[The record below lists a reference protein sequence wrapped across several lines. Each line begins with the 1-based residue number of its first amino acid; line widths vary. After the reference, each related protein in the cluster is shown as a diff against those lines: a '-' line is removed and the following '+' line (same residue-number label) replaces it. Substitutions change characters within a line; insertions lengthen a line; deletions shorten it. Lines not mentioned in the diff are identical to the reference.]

1 MNTKQM
7 PGVMLYF
14 DRLSFL
20 DRLDDA
26 QTGRL
31 FRAVIRYA
39 RDGEAPVI
47 EDTMLGMAWDVLQ
60 PMLDYDAQRYA
71 EVSEKRRLNALRRW
85 EKAQANA
92 NASVCMPNTETTTTT
107 APDSDQPETSTSP
120 DPHPDSNPSSNPHTH
135 PSSQSAR
142 KRHGVVENFGG
153 C

>member
-1 MNTKQM
+1 MNTKPM

-47 EDTMLGMAWDVLQ
+47 EDTMFGMAWDVLQ

-71 EVSEKRRLNALRRW
+71 EVSEKRRLSALRRW
-85 EKAQANA
+85 EKAQEHA
-92 NASVCMPNTETTTTT
+92 NASVCMPYTDTTT
-107 APDSDQPETSTSP
+107 APDSDQTETSTSP
-120 DPHPDSNPSSNPHTH
+120 NTDPDSETSSNSKTNPSSQPE
-135 PSSQSAR
+135 R
-142 KRHGVVENFGG
+142 KRHGVVENSGS

>member
-1 MNTKQM
+1 MNTKPM

-26 QTGRL
+26 QAGRL

-39 RDGEAPVI
+39 RDGEVPAI
-47 EDTMLGMAWDVLQ
+47 EDTMFGVAWDILR

-71 EVSEKRRLNALRRW
+71 EVSEKRRLSALRRW

-92 NASVCMPNTETTTTT
+92 NASVCMPNTETTT

-120 DPHPDSNPSSNPHTH
+120 NTDPDAEP
-135 PSSQSAR
+135 
-142 KRHGVVENFGG
+142 
-153 C
+153 

>member
-39 RDGEAPVI
+39 RDGEEPVI
-47 EDTMLGMAWDVLQ
+47 EDVMFGVIWDVLR
-60 PMLDYDAQRYA
+60 PMVDYDAQKYA
-71 EVSEKRRLNALRRW
+71 EVCEKRRKNILRRW

-92 NASVCMPNTETTTTT
+92 NASICMPYTETHT
-107 APDSDQPETSTSP
+107 APDSEQPETSTSP
-120 DPHPDSNPSSNPHTH
+120 DTDPDSEPSSNAHTNPSSQPE
-135 PSSQSAR
+135 R

>member
-1 MNTKQM
+1 MNTKPM

-39 RDGEAPVI
+39 RDGEVPEIDDLKFGV
-47 EDTMLGMAWDVLQ
+47 AWDVLR
-60 PMLDYDAQRYA
+60 PMIDYDAQKYA
-71 EVSEKRRLNALRRW
+71 EMCEKRRQNIQRRW
-85 EKAQANA
+85 EKVHENTIEYK
-92 NASVCMPNTETTTTT
+92 CIPNTNT

-120 DPHPDSNPSSNPHTH
+120 DTDPDSEP
-135 PSSQSAR
+135 
-142 KRHGVVENFGG
+142 
-153 C
+153 

>member
-1 MNTKQM
+1 MNTKPM

-31 FRAVIRYA
+31 FRALIRYA
-39 RDGEAPVI
+39 RDGEEPII
-47 EDTMLGMAWDVLQ
+47 EDVMFGVVWDILQ

-71 EVSEKRRLNALRRW
+71 EVSEKRRLSALRRW

-92 NASVCMPNTETTTTT
+92 NASVCMPNTDPAPDT
-107 APDSDQPETSTSP
+107 APAPDADQTEPSTSP
-120 DPHPDSNPSSNPHTH
+120 DANPAPDSKPSSNP
-135 PSSQSAR
+135 
-142 KRHGVVENFGG
+142 
-153 C
+153 

>member
-1 MNTKQM
+1 MNVKPM

-39 RDGEAPVI
+39 RDGEEPEIDDV
-47 EDTMLGMAWDVLQ
+47 MFGMAWDVLQ

-71 EVSEKRRLNALRRW
+71 EVSEKRRLSALRRW

-92 NASVCMPNTETTTTT
+92 NASVCMPNTDTTT
-107 APDSDQPETSTSP
+107 APNSDQPETSTSP
-120 DPHPDSNPSSNPHTH
+120 DADPDSETPSNP
-135 PSSQSAR
+135 
-142 KRHGVVENFGG
+142 
-153 C
+153 

>member
-1 MNTKQM
+1 MNTKPM

-26 QTGRL
+26 QAGRL
-31 FRAVIRYA
+31 FRAVIRYS

-47 EDTMLGMAWDVLQ
+47 EDTMFGVAWDILQ

-71 EVSEKRRLNALRRW
+71 EVSEKRRLSALRRW

-120 DPHPDSNPSSNPHTH
+120 NTDPDSEP
-135 PSSQSAR
+135 
-142 KRHGVVENFGG
+142 
-153 C
+153 

>member
-26 QTGRL
+26 QAGRL

-39 RDGEAPVI
+39 RDGEVPAI
-47 EDTMLGMAWDVLQ
+47 EDTMFGVAWDILR

-71 EVSEKRRLNALRRW
+71 EVSEKRRLSALRRW

-92 NASVCMPNTETTTTT
+92 NASVCMPNTETTT

-120 DPHPDSNPSSNPHTH
+120 NTDPDAEP
-135 PSSQSAR
+135 
-142 KRHGVVENFGG
+142 
-153 C
+153 

>member
-1 MNTKQM
+1 MNVKPM

-39 RDGEAPVI
+39 RDGEEPEIDDV
-47 EDTMLGMAWDVLQ
+47 MFGMAWDVLR

-71 EVSEKRRLNALRRW
+71 EVSEKRRLSALRRW

-92 NASVCMPNTETTTTT
+92 NASVCMPNTDTSTDT
-107 APDSDQPETSTSP
+107 APDTNQHQPKSKSRRRSRSRRKTILRSITKSIL
-120 DPHPDSNPSSNPHTH
+120 T
-135 PSSQSAR
+135 AR
-142 KRHGVVENFGG
+142 KKAARG